1 MTTLPGR
8 RPVVCLYLDPS
19 AALLPDGS
27 MAKFW
32 GRFLVAFTRTFD
44 QRHYSTIL
52 DMADA
57 PDPGAVVEAQGY
69 VVAGTRPQAGRAADD
84 VAFGQLLVAPGV
96 GSSDPYLPSI
106 DFEHDYDRMA
116 DECLALLP
124 GIERVLLVPRSGQH
138 MYVERFTNALASRVP
153 VERTP
158 IDEVRDSPRVAVV
171 SFSDDLAA
179 VRGML
184 AALPPTVPV
193 VLQTEA
199 FESGRPLIFL
209 DLLGAECGTLIA
221 NAVADALSGGD
232 GGTVLL
238 PYQWV
243 A

>member
-32 GRFLVAFTRTFD
+32 GRFLVAFTRAFE

-52 DMADA
+52 DMADV

-69 VVAGTRPQAGRAADD
+69 VVAGTRRPTGLSADD
-84 VAFGQLLVAPGV
+84 VAFGQLLVASGM
-96 GSSDPYLPSI
+96 GATDPYLPSI

-116 DECLALLP
+116 QECLALLP
-124 GIERVLLVPRSGQH
+124 GIEHVLLVPRSGEH
-138 MYVERFTNALASRVP
+138 VYVERFAAALASRIP
-153 VERTP
+153 VKRIT
-158 IDEVRDSPRVAVV
+158 IDQVRESPRAAVV

-184 AALPPTVPV
+184 ATLPPTVPV
-193 VLQTEA
+193 VLQSEA
-199 FESGRPLIFL
+199 FVIGRPVIFL

-238 PYQWV
+238 PYHWV